1 MAVAD
6 AVTPQFQM
14 GRVIRRMFSV
24 IPNNIVSF
32 ALLSLLPGLS
42 SATIELAQS
51 QIRIAGGYFGAP
63 ARGPIALLVG
73 AAIVYLVSWV
83 LLQGAVVHGAV
94 ASFNGRRASIGDCFA
109 TSLKNFVPLVLI
121 GVIATVAI
129 LAAALFFLVP
139 GIIVALMWFVAIPVC
154 VVEHTG
160 IGGSLNRSSELTR
173 GYRWSILGV
182 CVAYFVAA
190 LIFLLVFG
198 ALIGVGLVATS
209 NVEVLVETDGAQLL
223 ALVGETI
230 STMASTIVLS
240 ALVASVY
247 YELRQIKEGIGPEAL
262 ASVFD

>member
-6 AVTPQFQM
+6 VVTQQFQM
-14 GRVIRRMFSV
+14 SRVIRRMLSV

-42 SATIELAQS
+42 SAAIEWAQN

-83 LLQGAVVHGAV
+83 LLQGAVVHGAI
-94 ASFNGRRASIGDCFA
+94 ASFNGSRASIGDCLA
-109 TSLKNFVPLVLI
+109 TSLRNFVPLVSI
-121 GVIATVAI
+121 GVTATVAI

-139 GIIVALMWFVAIPVC
+139 GIIVALVWFVAIPAC

-160 IGGSLNRSSELTR
+160 LGGSLDRSSELTR

-190 LIFLLVFG
+190 LIFLIVFG

-209 NVEVLVETDGAQLL
+209 NVDVLSDASGPQLL
-223 ALVGETI
+223 GLAGEAV
-230 STMASTIVLS
+230 STMVSSVFLS